1 MVLSRF
7 WLVIF
12 ISSIFFIV
20 FGLFS
25 SQYYSID
32 YVLNGKQGEPLLIGE
47 KYLNEVPQFVQDS
60 LQKSEEKT
68 FVLNANTADADTTY
82 VYNKQTVKIYSGK
95 QQADGLLPMTK
106 SSLFDLILPLMA
118 YLSFFCGIMELLII
132 SGASERLAKKLSPLF
147 AKVFPSIPKN
157 HESISYMTLN
167 FAANFLGLDSAAT
180 PFGLKAMQSLQEL
193 NEDKD
198 KASDAQI
205 MFMCLHAA
213 GLTLIPTSIIGYRAA
228 EHAAN
233 PADVMLPCIITS
245 FVGTIAA
252 FVLVGI
258 KQKVNF
264 KSASLLAVLMGV
276 IGAIVGLL
284 FYVNSLDLIGK
295 NYFTS
300 NLSGLLLILIIGGTL
315 IFSFIQEKKFVEQK
329 TTILTGVPYSFEILS
344 KLRFTRMDL
353 PDLKIISQGG
363 GKLAANLFNDFA
375 DYAERTGKKFIA
387 TYGQTE
393 GTARMAYLPAEFAQT
408 KIGSIG
414 KAIPNGKLYLIDDNG
429 NEISEA
435 DVPGEMV
442 YSGPN
447 VTLGYAYTGED
458 LQKGDERH
466 GVLATGD
473 IAVKDQDGFFY
484 IVGRISRFLKLYGV
498 RIGLDEVEQLIFKEF
513 GVENI
518 CTGTDEKM
526 KIYVTDET
534 VVTEVASFVIQK
546 TGLYHQAFEV
556 LFIPTIPRN
565 DVGKIIYNF
574 D

>member
-47 KYLNEVPQFVQDS
+47 KYLKEVPKFVQDS
-60 LQKSEEKT
+60 VQKAEDKT
-68 FVLNANTADADTTY
+68 FIINKNEKDADTTY
-82 VYNKQTVKIYSGK
+82 IYNNQTVKIYSGK
-95 QQADGLLPMTK
+95 QKADGLLPMTK

-193 NEDKD
+193 NPDKD
-198 KASDAQI
+198 RASDAQI

-245 FVGTIAA
+245 FIGTIAA
-252 FVLVGI
+252 FILVGI
-258 KQKVNF
+258 KQKINF
-264 KSASLLAVLMGV
+264 KSASLLAAIMGV

-329 TTILTGVPYSFEILS
+329 TTIFDTFVTGANNGLKTGVTIFPYVMGMLVAISLFRNSGLFENISYGISFVFAHMGVSKEITDSLPVAMLRPFSSGGSRGFMIDAMKQFGPDSLTGRLS
-344 KLRFTRMDL
+344 CIFQC
-353 PDLKIISQGG
+353 S
-363 GKLAANLFNDFA
+363 
-375 DYAERTGKKFIA
+375 AETTFYVIA
-387 TYGQTE
+387 VY
-393 GTARMAYLPAEFAQT
+393 F
-408 KIGSIG
+408 GSI
-414 KAIPNGKLYLIDDNG
+414 
-429 NEISEA
+429 
-435 DVPGEMV
+435 
-442 YSGPN
+442 N
-447 VTLGYAYTGED
+447 VKNTRYTLGMMLLVD
-458 LQKGDERH
+458 LIC
-466 GVLATGD
+466 VITA
-473 IAVKDQDGFFY
+473 
-484 IVGRISRFLKLYGV
+484 
-498 RIGLDEVEQLIFKEF
+498 IF
-513 GVENI
+513 
-518 CTGTDEKM
+518 
-526 KIYVTDET
+526 
-534 VVTEVASFVIQK
+534 VASWF
-546 TGLYHQAFEV
+546 F
-556 LFIPTIPRN
+556 
-565 DVGKIIYNF
+565 
-574 D
+574 

>member
-20 FGLFS
+20 FGFFS

-47 KYLNEVPQFVQDS
+47 KYLKEVPQFVQDS
-60 LQKSEEKT
+60 VQKAEDKT
-68 FVLNANTADADTTY
+68 FIINKKEADADTTY
-82 VYNKQTVKIYSGK
+82 VYNNQTVKIYSGK
-95 QQADGLLPMTK
+95 QKADGLLPMTK

-132 SGASERLAKKLSPLF
+132 SGASERLSKKLSPLF

-198 KASDAQI
+198 RASDAQI

-252 FVLVGI
+252 FILVGI
-258 KQKVNF
+258 KQRVNF

-315 IFSFIQEKKFVEQK
+315 IFSFVQEKKFVEQK
-329 TTILTGVPYSFEILS
+329 TTIFDTFVSGANNGLKTGVTIFPYVMGMLVAISLFRNSGLFENIANGISFVFVHLGVAKEITDSLPVAMLRPFSSGGSRGFMIDAMKQFGPDSLTGRLS
-344 KLRFTRMDL
+344 CIFQC
-353 PDLKIISQGG
+353 S
-363 GKLAANLFNDFA
+363 
-375 DYAERTGKKFIA
+375 AETTFYVIA
-387 TYGQTE
+387 VY
-393 GTARMAYLPAEFAQT
+393 F
-408 KIGSIG
+408 GSI
-414 KAIPNGKLYLIDDNG
+414 
-429 NEISEA
+429 
-435 DVPGEMV
+435 
-442 YSGPN
+442 N
-447 VTLGYAYTGED
+447 VKNTRYTLGMMLLVD
-458 LQKGDERH
+458 LIC
-466 GVLATGD
+466 VITA
-473 IAVKDQDGFFY
+473 
-484 IVGRISRFLKLYGV
+484 
-498 RIGLDEVEQLIFKEF
+498 IF
-513 GVENI
+513 
-518 CTGTDEKM
+518 
-526 KIYVTDET
+526 
-534 VVTEVASFVIQK
+534 VASWFFKV
-546 TGLYHQAFEV
+546 
-556 LFIPTIPRN
+556 
-565 DVGKIIYNF
+565 
-574 D
+574 

>member
-47 KYLNEVPQFVQDS
+47 KYLKEVPKFVQDS
-60 LQKSEEKT
+60 VQKAEDKT
-68 FVLNANTADADTTY
+68 FIINKNEADVDTTY
-82 VYNKQTVKIYSGK
+82 VYNNQTVKIYSGK
-95 QQADGLLPMTK
+95 QKADGLLPMTK

-118 YLSFFCGIMELLII
+118 YLSFFCGIMELLIV

-198 KASDAQI
+198 RASDAQI

-252 FVLVGI
+252 FILVGI
-258 KQKVNF
+258 KQRVNF

-300 NLSGLLLILIIGGTL
+300 NLSGLLLILIIGFTL
-315 IFSFIQEKKFVEQK
+315 IFSFIQEKKFVENK
-329 TTILTGVPYSFEILS
+329 TTIFDTFVTGANNGLKTGVTIFPYVMGMLVAISLFRNSGLFEIIANGISFLFAHLGVAKEITDSLPVAMLRPFSSGGSRGFMIDAMKQFGPDSLTGRLS
-344 KLRFTRMDL
+344 CIFQC
-353 PDLKIISQGG
+353 S
-363 GKLAANLFNDFA
+363 
-375 DYAERTGKKFIA
+375 AETTFYVIA
-387 TYGQTE
+387 VY
-393 GTARMAYLPAEFAQT
+393 F
-408 KIGSIG
+408 GSI
-414 KAIPNGKLYLIDDNG
+414 
-429 NEISEA
+429 
-435 DVPGEMV
+435 
-442 YSGPN
+442 N
-447 VTLGYAYTGED
+447 VKNTRYTLGMMLLVD
-458 LQKGDERH
+458 LIC
-466 GVLATGD
+466 VITA
-473 IAVKDQDGFFY
+473 
-484 IVGRISRFLKLYGV
+484 
-498 RIGLDEVEQLIFKEF
+498 IF
-513 GVENI
+513 
-518 CTGTDEKM
+518 
-526 KIYVTDET
+526 
-534 VVTEVASFVIQK
+534 VASWF
-546 TGLYHQAFEV
+546 F
-556 LFIPTIPRN
+556 
-565 DVGKIIYNF
+565 
-574 D
+574 

>member
-1 MVLSRF
+1 MILSRF

-47 KYLNEVPQFVQDS
+47 KYLKDVPQFVQDS
-60 LQKSEEKT
+60 IQKAEDKTLVINKNEK
-68 FVLNANTADADTTY
+68 DADTTY
-82 VYNKQTVKIYSGK
+82 VYNNQTVKIYSGK
-95 QQADGLLPMTK
+95 QKADGLLPMTK
-106 SSLFDLILPLMA
+106 SSLFDLILPLIA
-118 YLSFFCGIMELLII
+118 YLAFFCGIMELLII

-167 FAANFLGLDSAAT
+167 FSANFLGLDSAAT

-198 KASDAQI
+198 RASDAQI

-252 FVLVGI
+252 FILVGI
-258 KQKVNF
+258 KQRVNF
-264 KSASLLAVLMGV
+264 KSASLLAALMGV

-315 IFSFIQEKKFVEQK
+315 IFSFVQERKFVEQK
-329 TTILTGVPYSFEILS
+329 TTIFDTFVTGANNGLKTGVTIFPYVMGMLVAISLFRNSGLFEIIANGISFLFAHLGVAKEITDSLPVAMLRPFSSGGSRGFMIDAMKQFGPDSLTGRLS
-344 KLRFTRMDL
+344 CIFQC
-353 PDLKIISQGG
+353 S
-363 GKLAANLFNDFA
+363 
-375 DYAERTGKKFIA
+375 AETTFYVIA
-387 TYGQTE
+387 VY
-393 GTARMAYLPAEFAQT
+393 F
-408 KIGSIG
+408 GSI
-414 KAIPNGKLYLIDDNG
+414 
-429 NEISEA
+429 
-435 DVPGEMV
+435 
-442 YSGPN
+442 N
-447 VTLGYAYTGED
+447 VKNTRYTLGMMLLLD
-458 LQKGDERH
+458 LIC
-466 GVLATGD
+466 VITA
-473 IAVKDQDGFFY
+473 
-484 IVGRISRFLKLYGV
+484 
-498 RIGLDEVEQLIFKEF
+498 IF
-513 GVENI
+513 
-518 CTGTDEKM
+518 
-526 KIYVTDET
+526 
-534 VVTEVASFVIQK
+534 VASWF
-546 TGLYHQAFEV
+546 F
-556 LFIPTIPRN
+556 
-565 DVGKIIYNF
+565 
-574 D
+574 